1 MKKGFFK
8 VLAKINK
15 VILPSL
21 YKKDPNKLTPFQKAI
36 LGYRYWVITNAL
48 D

>member
-1 MKKGFFK
+1 MKKEIFK
-8 VLAKINK
+8 ALAKINK

-21 YKKDPNKLTPFQKAI
+21 YKEDPNKLTTFQKAI
-36 LGYRYWVITNAL
+36 LGYRYWVLTKAL

>member
-1 MKKGFFK
+1 MKKQVFK
-8 VLAKINK
+8 FLTKLNK

-21 YKKDPNKLTPFQKAI
+21 YKKDPNKLTTFQKAI
-36 LGYRYWVITNAL
+36 LGYRYWVLTKAL